1 MGGISV
7 NVLSPM
13 QIHLESPQQA
23 DVQTLIA
30 ELDAYQQTLYP
41 AECVY
46 SLDLASLPPDALL
59 FAVARDAAGTARAC
73 GAIVVT
79 PDFGEVKRMYVHPDS
94 RGLGLARRLLAL
106 LEEQALA
113 RGCRLLTLETGI
125 HQPAAIALYA
135 RHGYQRRGPY
145 GAYPDD
151 PFSVFMEKPL
161 QVAA

>member
-1 MGGISV
+1 MTIR
-7 NVLSPM
+7 
-13 QIHLESPQQA
+13 LESPQQA

-41 AECVY
+41 AECAY
-46 SLDLASLPPDALL
+46 ALDLASVPSDTLL
-59 FAVARDAAGTARAC
+59 FAVARDAAGAARAC

-94 RGLGLARRLLAL
+94 RGLGLAKRLLAL
-106 LEEQALA
+106 LEEHALA

-125 HQPAAIALYA
+125 HQPEAIALYA

-145 GAYPDD
+145 GDYPDD

>member
-46 SLDLASLPPDALL
+46 SLDLAFVPSDTLL
-59 FAVARDAAGTARAC
+59 FAVAPDAAGTARAC

-79 PDFGEVKRMYVHPDS
+79 PDFGEVKRMYMHPDS

-125 HQPAAIALYA
+125 HQPEAIGLYRAL
-135 RHGYQRRGPY
+135 GYVERGPFGDY
-145 GAYPDD
+145 GPD
-151 PFSVFMEKPL
+151 PNSVFMEKSL
-161 QVAA
+161 A

>member
-1 MGGISV
+1 MGAISV

-46 SLDLASLPPDALL
+46 ALDLASLPPDSLL

-94 RGLGLARRLLAL
+94 RGLGLARRLLAV

-145 GAYPDD
+145 GGYPDD
-151 PFSVFMEKPL
+151 PYSVFMEKPL
-161 QVAA
+161 QAAA

>member
-1 MGGISV
+1 MTIR
-7 NVLSPM
+7 
-13 QIHLESPQQA
+13 LESPQQA

-30 ELDAYQQTLYP
+30 ALDAYQQTLYP

-46 SLDLASLPPDALL
+46 SLDLASLPPETLL
-59 FAVARDAAGTARAC
+59 FAVARDADGRAHAC

-94 RGLGLARRLLAL
+94 RGLGLAKRLLAL
-106 LEEQALA
+106 LEAQAQA
-113 RGCRLLTLETGI
+113 RGCRLLILETGI
-125 HQPAAIALYA
+125 HQPEAIALYA

-145 GAYPDD
+145 GDYPDD
-151 PFSVFMEKPL
+151 PFSVFMEKSL

>member
-1 MGGISV
+1 
-7 NVLSPM
+7 M

-46 SLDLASLPPDALL
+46 SLDLASLPPETLL
-59 FAVARDAAGTARAC
+59 FAVARDAAGAARAC

-79 PDFGEVKRMYVHPDS
+79 PAFGELKRMYVHPDS

-125 HQPAAIALYA
+125 HQPDAIALYA

-145 GAYPDD
+145 GDYRDD

-161 QVAA
+161 QAAA

>member
-1 MGGISV
+1 
-7 NVLSPM
+7 M

-23 DVQTLIA
+23 DVLALIA
-30 ELDAYQQTLYP
+30 ELDAYQQSLYP
-41 AECVY
+41 ADSVY
-46 SLDLASLPPDALL
+46 SLDLASLPPASLL
-59 FAVARDAAGTARAC
+59 FAVARDANGLAVAC

-79 PDFGEVKRMYVHPDS
+79 PEFGEIKRMYLHPDS
-94 RGLGLARRLLAL
+94 RGLGLAQRLLAV
-106 LEEQALA
+106 LEAQALE

-145 GAYPDD
+145 GGYPDD

-161 QVAA
+161 ALAA